1 VLALLC
7 AAASSRTGMADE
19 ESDGEEYES
28 GAIIVI
34 DNGTGRIKAGFAGN
48 KAPKV
53 IFPSVVGRPKQKGV
67 MVGAGQRDSYVGDD
81 AMAKRGALLL
91 KYPIEHGAFP
101 PLCIPPLSQ
110 WRNGCLCSSGITSQ
124 MVSIGVCVCLCVYE
138 GIDVCLRLP
147 PSHALPFLV
156 LGVVKNWDDMEKIWH
171 HTFFKK
177 LRVEPNKHPVFPL

>member
-1 VLALLC
+1 MLALLC

-67 MVGAGQRDSYVGDD
+67 MVGAGQRDSYGILEEQH
-81 AMAKRGALLL
+81 APFR
-91 KYPIEHGAFP
+91 HGKTGRVAPQVSHRAWCLP
-101 PLCIPPLSQ
+101 PFVSPPS
-110 WRNGCLCSSGITSQ
+110 RNGAMVVCAVQALHRECSPSAC
-124 MVSIGVCVCLCVYE
+124 VCVF
-138 GIDVCLRLP
+138 VCMRLLMCICISS
-147 PSHALPFLV
+147 PSRPSVFGSRCGEQ
-156 LGVVKNWDDMEKIWH
+156 LG
-171 HTFFKK
+171 
-177 LRVEPNKHPVFPL
+177 